1 MASVEKTKASVR
13 PLRYDVP
20 EDDHTLDR
28 GATPRSYSLQRE
40 RRDMALM
47 KLLEHNRVSSETA
60 DGHID
65 LEHRSMGE
73 TPILFH
79 IETSVVQSL
88 IQNVG
93 TLKDP
98 MAMKEMIEEKVRE
111 VMMRVHMDS
120 VLGSAVPCSKNSDDI
135 IIRSGDGKRT
145 SSISRGGGNGLSGEF
160 DGRDGPRHSS
170 DHSSEYGLNIQSVN
184 HELSGKVTTE
194 LSDRCHHTNDQWVV
208 MCSGANS
215 SSKDEN
221 QNTSGRP
228 DREQLELMFHRLS
241 EEMPNFFEQSHDYG
255 MYSQD
260 LEFDNRLMGV
270 KTKGL
275 AAYKATVQSLKLA
288 STAYLVNAHLE
299 LLRLTMQPEDGTI
312 QARWRLKGVPLHS
325 FVLRPLAKKHKYRYF
340 DAFSVFQVGS
350 DGLIHHHRLDKMIP
364 DSDKVKEPSLVTRIG
379 IALGLVRPP
388 AISTNWMTGDPHQG

>member
-1 MASVEKTKASVR
+1 MFTLSAPQLQQSWRAKRHKDAICVRRRRANVR
-13 PLRYDVP
+13 PLRYNVP
-20 EDDHTLDR
+20 EDGHTLDR

-47 KLLEHNRVSSETA
+47 KLLEHNRVSGETP

-65 LEHRSMGE
+65 LEHSSIGE
-73 TPILFH
+73 TPVLFH

-111 VMMRVHMDS
+111 VW
-120 VLGSAVPCSKNSDDI
+120 
-135 IIRSGDGKRT
+135 DGKRT
-145 SSISRGGGNGLSGEF
+145 SSITVE
-160 DGRDGPRHSS
+160 DGTVYLVSSMVGDGPRRSS

-215 SSKDEN
+215 SSKDGTRT
-221 QNTSGRP
+221 QV
-228 DREQLELMFHRLS
+228 
-241 EEMPNFFEQSHDYG
+241 MPNFFEQSHDYG

-299 LLRLTMQPEDGTI
+299 LLRMTMQPEDGTI

-388 AISTNWMTGDPHQG
+388 AISTNWMTGDPHQV